1 MAGLA
6 LVAAL
11 LALPTAGHPSGL
23 AVADAVLRAGFAAG
37 VVWFA
42 GAARR
47 WTWFPLIG
55 VAAVLS
61 TGAVAIALAVAA
73 LALAYLAAFAP
84 RRLRLAGGIVGLVAV
99 QLILRL
105 PHRLPAVLTAVIVAA
120 AVVPCLWS
128 GYKLHRRR
136 TRRHIRHAAE
146 ALVLIAGV
154 AVAAFGL
161 SVIQARSAIDSGV
174 SHARAA
180 LQAARAGDQEGAV
193 RQLNMAVQA
202 FHDGQRSLGAWWA
215 QPARTLPVVGV
226 QANAVDDVI
235 HSGTDLARHSL
246 ATARV
251 ADYRRLRASKGQID
265 LPLLE
270 SYVRP
275 VTDLS
280 RSLDRAEGH
289 LGAASSPWLLPPLQH
304 QIDSFNAQVS
314 QSATDARLATEVLK
328 GAPDL
333 LGAHGPRRY
342 ALLFSTPAETRELGG
357 FTGNIGELTAVNGK
371 LTLERTVRSTDL
383 FPRSQAE
390 AQARTLPNQDTLPVR
405 YRYYQPTRFPGNI
418 TGTQDFPTVAR
429 SFGGLYPQTGGQ
441 PVDGVIYVDPY
452 GLAGLLKL
460 TGPVAVEGLSMPLT
474 SANAA
479 DFLLKQQY
487 VNFTDFTNR
496 VDYLENASRATFE
509 QLTNRELPGPRAA
522 ADALSPLVKRHRIL
536 AYSFHSG
543 DQPLFDRLGLA
554 GGVPALDARTDYL
567 SVTDAN
573 GNPNK
578 IDAYLERDVADRV
591 RYDPATGKVSST
603 VSVTL
608 RNTAPGSGL
617 PDYTIS
623 NQAGLPFGTN
633 RTYLSVY
640 SSLEAMASRLDGRPV
655 ATEPQIEAGRNR
667 YGVFVN
673 VPPGGTAVLE
683 IDLAGSLQPGPSY
696 QLAYLGQPVVNP
708 DQFHVQVTGLDGQ
721 RARRPFLTGPTDHPR
736 AGTVGASEGSVR
748 ALVTGGVVRLRVPFG
763 HE

>member
-1 MAGLA
+1 M
-6 LVAAL
+6 
-11 LALPTAGHPSGL
+11 ALPATGHPSGL
-23 AVADAVLRAGFAAG
+23 AVADAVLRAGFAASI
-37 VVWFA
+37 VWFA

-55 VAAVLS
+55 VAGVLS
-61 TGAVAIALAVAA
+61 TGAVPIALAVAG
-73 LALAYLAAFAP
+73 LALAYLAVFAP
-84 RRLRLAGGIVGLVAV
+84 RRLRLAGGIVGLIAG

-105 PHRLPAVLTAVIVAA
+105 PHRLPAVLTAAIVAA
-120 AVVPCLWS
+120 GVVPCLWS

-136 TRRHIRHAAE
+136 SRRRINHAVEVLLLAA
-146 ALVLIAGV
+146 AL

-161 SVIQARSAIDSGV
+161 SVMKARSAIDSGV

-180 LQAARAGDQEGAV
+180 LQAARAGDQPGAI
-193 RQLNMAVQA
+193 RQLGLAVQN
-202 FHDGQRSLGAWWA
+202 FHDGQGSLGAWWA
-215 QPARTLPVVGV
+215 QPARALPLVGV
-226 QANAVDDVI
+226 QANAVVDVTN
-235 HSGTDLARHSL
+235 SGTDLARHSL
-246 ATARV
+246 TTARV

-265 LPLLE
+265 LALLE

-289 LGAASSPWLLPPLQH
+289 LGSVSSPWLLPPLRH
-304 QIDSFNAQVS
+304 QIDSFNSQVS

-357 FTGNIGELTAVNGK
+357 FMGNLGELTAVNGK

-383 FPRSQAE
+383 FPRSEAE
-390 AQARTLPNQDTLPVR
+390 AQARSLPNQDTLPVR

-429 SFGGLYPQTGGQ
+429 SLRDLYPQAGGQ
-441 PVDGVIYVDPY
+441 PLDGAIYVDPY
-452 GLAGLLKL
+452 GLAALLKL

-487 VNFTDFTNR
+487 FTDFSNR

-509 QLTNRELPGPRAA
+509 QLTSRELPGPRVA

-543 DQPLFDRLGLA
+543 DEPLLGRLGLT
-554 GGVPALDARTDYL
+554 GGIPALDKGSDYL
-567 SVTDAN
+567 SVTNAN

-578 IDAYLERDVADRV
+578 IDAYLDRAVNDHVA
-591 RYDPATGKVSST
+591 YHPATGKVRST
-603 VSVTL
+603 VTVTL
-608 RNTAPGSGL
+608 HNTAPGEGL
-617 PDYTIS
+617 PAYTIS
-623 NQAGLPFGTN
+623 NQAGLPSGTN

-640 SSLEAMASRLDGRPV
+640 SSLEATASRLDGQPV
-655 ATEPQIEAGRNR
+655 ATESQIESGRNR

-673 VPPGGTAVLE
+673 VPPGGTATFE
-683 IDLAGSLQPGPSY
+683 IDLEGTLAAQP
-696 QLAYLGQPVVNP
+696 AYHLVYLDQPVVNP
-708 DQFHVQVTGLDGQ
+708 DHLTVHVSAPGGQ
-721 RARRPFLTGPTDHPR
+721 RARNPVVTGPTDHPR
-736 AGTVGASEGSVR
+736 VGTVGASVGS
-748 ALVTGGVVRLRVPFG
+748 ADTLLTGGVVRLRVPFG
-763 HE
+763 HG